1 MWDEDSELHDEL
13 SEVSLEQALE
23 QEEQEWYSKT
33 EKLLQEELLEL
44 ELSVELQLEE
54 QQVGLLSEWQ
64 LQEQL
69 DEKDHSEGLLEEELL
84 EKDGREE
91 LLLEEDD
98 GGIEQLD
105 AEQLQLKLECDKQ
118 DIDLEEQQLEMLVSL
133 GEEQQLL
140 EDVENIEGEEDE
152 ILDEVELLLPLK
164 LLELELVLL
173 PLLLLELEEQLWLRI
188 DDESELLEELME
200 NSLEEALEQDEHE

>member
-1 MWDEDSELHDEL
+1 ML
-13 SEVSLEQALE
+13 EV
-23 QEEQEWYSKT
+23 
-33 EKLLQEELLEL
+33 
-44 ELSVELQLEE
+44 
-54 QQVGLLSEWQ
+54 
-64 LQEQL
+64 
-69 DEKDHSEGLLEEELL
+69 
-84 EKDGREE
+84 
-91 LLLEEDD
+91 EDD
-98 GGIEQLD
+98 DGCIEQLD
-105 AEQLQLKLECDKQ
+105 AKQLQLKLDSDKE

-152 ILDEVELLLPLK
+152 ILDEVELLLSLK